1 MQESTENHS
10 KPQGYYSTGSLFN
23 DVTFKTHP
31 ETFKKL
37 PKHSKTS
44 KNISNRFKTIHNIPE
59 NTKIIPKNDSFQEKL
74 KKSFKQIQHI
84 PNSSRKWYEGFGMFW
99 MIQW

>member
-59 NTKIIPKNDSFQEKL
+59 NSKQTLAQKDQNNSKKRFIPRKTEKIIQTNPTHTKL
-74 KKSFKQIQHI
+74 KS
-84 PNSSRKWYEGFGMFW
+84 E
-99 MIQW
+99 MI